1 MLSITDYGIVDTM
14 SSPSS
19 KTRILDSALA
29 LIVRRGGADVTMAA
43 IAKAARVSR
52 QAVYLHF
59 ADRADLLVALV
70 RHLDEKRGIPEEVR
84 KIEEAPT
91 GLDAVRMMVS
101 LQARLNPTLWA
112 PARAVEAVRRRDP
125 AAERSWQDRL
135 QNRLNGCRAIVGRMA
150 KEGTLKPGLSPT
162 VAADLLWTL
171 TSLRTWEDLVQERGW
186 SAAEYEKRVTEL
198 VLDAL
203 AVKKN

>member
-1 MLSITDYGIVDTM
+1 MLSIKGYGKVDNM

-19 KTRILDSALA
+19 KTRILDSAVS

-43 IAKAARVSR
+43 IAQAARVSR

-59 ADRADLLVALV
+59 ADRADLLIALV
-70 RHLDEKRGIPEEVR
+70 RHLDEKRGIPEEIR
-84 KIEEAPT
+84 KIEQAPT
-91 GLDAVRMMVS
+91 GLDAVRMMVA
-101 LQARLNPTLWA
+101 LQARLNPALWA

-135 QNRLNGCRAIVGRMA
+135 QNRLNGCHAIVERMA
-150 KEGTLKPGLSPT
+150 KEGTLKPGLNPT
-162 VAADLLWTL
+162 LAADLLWTL
-171 TSLRTWEDLVQERGW
+171 TSLRTWEDLVLERRW
-186 SAAEYEKRVTEL
+186 TAAEYEKRLTDL

-203 AVKKN
+203 AVR

>member
-1 MLSITDYGIVDTM
+1 M

-84 KIEEAPT
+84 KMEHAAT

-135 QNRLNGCRAIVGRMA
+135 QNRLNGCRAIIDRMA
-150 KEGTLKPGLSPT
+150 QEGTLKPGLNPT
-162 VAADLLWTL
+162 LAGDLLWTL
-171 TSLRTWEDLVQERGW
+171 TSLRTWEDLVLERGW
-186 SAAEYEKRVTEL
+186 TAAEYEKRVTE
-198 VLDAL
+198 VVFDAL
-203 AVKKN
+203 TAKKK

>member
-1 MLSITDYGIVDTM
+1 MLSIKDYGIVDIM

-19 KTRILDSALA
+19 KTRILDSALS

-70 RHLDEKRGIPEEVR
+70 RHLDEKRGIPEEIR
-84 KIEEAPT
+84 KIEQAPT

-101 LQARLNPTLWA
+101 LQARLNPALWA
-112 PARAVEAVRRRDP
+112 PARAVEAVRRRDL

-135 QNRLNGCRAIVGRMA
+135 QNRLHGCRAIVDRMA
-150 KEGTLKPGLSPT
+150 KEGTLKPALNPT

-171 TSLRTWEDLVQERGW
+171 TSLRTWEDLVHERGW
-186 SAAEYEKRVTEL
+186 SAPEYEKRVTEL
-198 VLDAL
+198 LLDAL
-203 AVKKN
+203 TVKKK

>member
-1 MLSITDYGIVDTM
+1 M
-14 SSPSS
+14 SSPNS

-59 ADRADLLVALV
+59 ADRAALLIALV

-84 KIEEAPT
+84 KMEQAPT

-112 PARAVEAVRRRDP
+112 PARAVEAVRRHDP

-135 QNRLNGCRAIVGRMA
+135 QNRLNGCRAIVNRMA
-150 KEGTLKPGLSPT
+150 KEGTLKPALNPT
-162 VAADLLWTL
+162 LAADLLWTL
-171 TSLRTWEDLVQERGW
+171 TSLRTWEDLVLERGW
-186 SAAEYEKRVTEL
+186 TAAEYEKRVTEL

-203 AVKKN
+203 AVKRK